1 MSNRTP
7 GKKTPKL
14 DMYSSILDENAKMS
28 TAFVNEDIIKT
39 MPIIG
44 HANLDILL
52 NMNKKLNRILSL
64 YLRLSSTTSWNHYY
78 S

>member
-1 MSNRTP
+1 MSDRTP
-7 GKKTPKL
+7 GKEIPKL

-28 TAFVNEDIIKT
+28 RAFVNEDIIKT

-52 NMNKKLNRILSL
+52 NMNKKLIEFLVYISD
-64 YLRLSSTTSWNHYY
+64 YL
-78 S
+78 